1 MINILYMGHSRTRYF
16 DYLMKVFAKMR
27 NKSNVRILLLLPGVN
42 SQWESRKA
50 TLMQMG
56 FQVVLEGINHGGNY
70 RAKLFRSFDFSSDYT
85 IKIDEDIFC
94 TAATLD
100 YMIDN
105 APTAIT
111 DKNFILT
118 PLLSTGIPTT
128 DRFMA
133 TNFEASDI
141 ADINKLFLEVL
152 FGHIWGGDY
161 SSLNKHTISSSDNA
175 WHPEKFFETV
185 ETLQTCFKGIHP
197 VRLSSQAQ
205 TKMNYYVMKNIA
217 KMTRTDFSIV
227 NVDYPYICN
236 SFFMIRTDV
245 WKALLQDSTLWVDLY
260 DEVPLNL
267 YMKRNNKSMAIVENT
282 FVVHPSYNTIGEHYA
297 SISDGFYSFIM
308 GRNIS

>member
-1 MINILYMGHSRTRYF
+1 MGHSRTRYF

-27 NKSNVRILLLLPGVN
+27 NKTNVRILLLLPSVN
-42 SQWESRKA
+42 AQWESRKA
-50 TLMQMG
+50 ALIAKG

-70 RAKLFRSFDFSSDYT
+70 RAKLFRSFDFASDYT
-85 IKIDEDIFC
+85 IKLDEDIFC
-94 TAATLD
+94 TAETID

-128 DRFMA
+128 DRFMS
-133 TNFEASDI
+133 TNFSADEISDMG
-141 ADINKLFLEVL
+141 KLFTNVL
-152 FGHIWGGDY
+152 FGQLWGGDY
-161 SSLNKHTISSSDNA
+161 SPLNKHTIGQSD
-175 WHPEKFFETV
+175 WIPSKFFETV

-197 VRLSSQAQ
+197 IRLSSQAQ
-205 TKMNYYVMKNIA
+205 TKMNYYVMKNIS
-217 KMTRTDFSIV
+217 KMTRTDFHIV

-236 SFFMIRTDV
+236 SFFMIKTDV
-245 WKALLQDSTLWVDLY
+245 WKALLQDQSLWVDLY

-282 FVVHPSYNTIGEHYA
+282 FVVHPSYNTIGDSYA
-297 SISDGFYSFIM
+297 SISDGFYTFIM
-308 GRNIS
+308 GKNIS